1 MIGHTNRQTEIIPF
15 NILEWEPR
23 FAWTFRFKCLRTQ
36 LRTFNPSQELF
47 RGSAE
52 FPDQN
57 LRKIGQ
63 GPGVHDGHSNRQR
76 TRDYNRCIYRFILR
90 YCFRKCGSV
99 QKDTVVVSGKLL
111 IVSCLC
117 NLCKYKKKCQLCLF
131 DFVILLLQFI
141 IALKKNFMFKIIK
154 ISIF

>member
-15 NILEWEPR
+15 NILEWEPS
-23 FAWTFRFKCLRTQ
+23 FAGTFRFKCLLTQ

-63 GPGVHDGHSNRQR
+63 EVHDGHSNRQR

-99 QKDTVVVSGKLL
+99 QKDTVVVSGELFFETD
-111 IVSCLC
+111 SCLC
-117 NLCKYKKKCQLCLF
+117 NLSKYKKKYQLRGKLF
-131 DFVILLLQFI
+131 DL
-141 IALKKNFMFKIIK
+141 
-154 ISIF
+154 